1 MKKRNGS
8 AQYVVMFMK
17 VTKLLNS
24 VRNVNNRKASSK
36 NW

>member
-1 MKKRNGS
+1 MKRNGS

-17 VTKLLNS
+17 VMKLPNS
-24 VRNVNNRKASSK
+24 VRNVNNRKASLK